1 MKLSK
6 QKIAENRER
15 ILAEAARLFR
25 ERGVQGVGVD
35 ALGEAAGLTHGSLY
49 SQFGSKDG
57 LLTEAIGHAF
67 ATFGA
72 RFDAIADLRSYVARY
87 LSLEH
92 REDVGH
98 GCVVS
103 ALGSEMPRQS
113 LATRQVFTSAVKRSM
128 ARVCALLPGSVRRR
142 REDAALAVLA
152 TLSGAM
158 MLARSVDDAD
168 FSARILSAARSH
180 LNARY

>member
-1 MKLSK
+1 MKVSREK
-6 QKIAENRER
+6 VAENRER

-25 ERGVQGVGVD
+25 EEGVQGVGVD

-57 LLTEAIGHAF
+57 LVTEAIGHAF
-67 ATFGA
+67 ATFEAKFGA
-72 RFDAIADLRSYVARY
+72 LGDFRSYVASY
-87 LSLEH
+87 LSPEH
-92 REDVGH
+92 RDDPGH
-98 GCVVS
+98 GCTVA

-113 LATRQVFTSAVKRSM
+113 PNTRRVFTNAVKRSM
-128 ARVCALLPGSVRRR
+128 ARVGALLPGPVKRR

-158 MLARSVDDAD
+158 MLARAVDDPD
-168 FSARILSAARSH
+168 FSVRILAAARLQ
-180 LNARY
+180 LNGRR